1 MKKSFKDTKIG
12 GFLAKAAPA
21 ILDTVGDAFPPAKIL
36 RKLIDDDQFI
46 KPEDRQQLER
56 MLHEYE
62 IEEMRLRLEDRKDSR
77 DMYRAKSEKADT
89 IADSVMKWNLP
100 VLMILVMINLAAIIW
115 LDKALVAVISNIIG
129 FALNALLNERSTVIQ
144 FFFGSSDGSKKKDE
158 MRLKS
163 N

>member
-1 MKKSFKDTKIG
+1 M
-12 GFLAKAAPA
+12 

-36 RKLIDDDQFI
+36 RKLINDDQFI
-46 KPEDRQQLER
+46 TPEDRQQLER

-62 IEEMRLRLEDRKDSR
+62 LEEMRLRLEDRKDSR

-89 IADSVMKWNLP
+89 IADQVMKWNLP
-100 VLMILVMINLAAIIW
+100 VLMVLVLINLAAIIW

-158 MRLKS
+158 IKLQLNTKT
-163 N
+163 NG